1 MYFCCSRYDTIK
13 SAKRKT
19 QNQTTKIK
27 KRKEKKKMKTTTATN
42 EIKRSKPVKK
52 IAAGAIA
59 TVMIGAAFVLPSVFN
74 NNKDSGLLGRTSITA
89 SADSTK
95 TGRFGDLAYWT
106 LDGTGRLI
114 ISGKGAMP
122 DFINDDKT
130 PWRDFRSDIKAVI
143 IEDGIT
149 NVGTYAF
156 SYCTHLTSVK
166 FGKGITTIGRE
177 AFNGCTNLKKADIP
191 EGVTTIDSDAFHF
204 CTAIESVTIPSTVT
218 TIEND
223 AFYGCKNC
231 KSIDMRVKDP
241 VFLEWKDSNDDFMPN
256 KQTKCSIAKGADT
269 GYKAAFGDSVNVT
282 FVADKDN
289 CGDNATWTLDDN
301 GKLTVSGTG
310 AIYDFAANFR
320 APWDDVSD
328 KIKTVE
334 IEGGI
339 TRIGKDSFCQCQNL
353 SSVIINEGVTTIGDG
368 AFAANDAIT
377 EINIPASV
385 TTIEHSAF
393 GGCNN
398 LKTVTFAE
406 GSKLTSLGT
415 SAFQVCTALESI
427 NLPKG
432 LTAIGD
438 NTFSYCKAL
447 KSVTI
452 PEGVTTIGN
461 AAFCGCYALTEATI
475 PSTVTKICGNAFE
488 YCNNCKDVYLNV
500 ADPAKL
506 TWEKCDRKQFMPDKA
521 TKCHVASDKVDDFTA
536 KFGST
541 VNVTFVA
548 AE

>member
-1 MYFCCSRYDTIK
+1 
-13 SAKRKT
+13 
-19 QNQTTKIK
+19 
-27 KRKEKKKMKTTTATN
+27 MKTTTATN

-95 TGRFGDLAYWT
+95 TGRFGELSYWT

-122 DFINDDKT
+122 DFINDDHT

-241 VFLEWKDSNDDFMPN
+241 SFLEWKDSKDDFMPD
-256 KQTKCSIAKGADT
+256 KQTKCSIAKGAAN
-269 GYKAAFGDSVNVT
+269 GYKGAFGDSVNVT

-301 GKLTVSGTG
+301 GKLTISGTG
-310 AIYDFAANFR
+310 ATYDFACNFQ
-320 APWDDVSD
+320 APWDDIRD
-328 KIKTVE
+328 KIKAVV
-334 IEGGI
+334 IEDGI
-339 TRIGKDSFCQCQNL
+339 TRIGVSNFYCCDNL
-353 SSVIINEGVTTIGDG
+353 ASISIPESVTSIGRDT
-368 AFAANDAIT
+368 FSNNDALT
-377 EINIPASV
+377 EVTIPASV
-385 TTIEHSAF
+385 TKMDDCIF
-393 GGCNN
+393 KGCDN
-398 LKTVTFAE
+398 LKTVTFE
-406 GSKLTSLGT
+406 KGSKLTSLGK
-415 SAFQVCTALESI
+415 SAFSMCSSLTTI
-427 NLPKG
+427 NIPDSV
-432 LTAIGD
+432 TVIED
-438 NTFSYCKAL
+438 YTFEYCKAL
-447 KSVTI
+447 TSVAI

-461 AAFCGCYALTEATI
+461 AAFCSCDALTEITI
-475 PSTVTKICGNAFE
+475 PSNVTKICSNAFG
-488 YCNNCKDVYLNV
+488 YCENCKDVYLNV

-506 TWEKCDRKQFMPDKA
+506 TWEKSDRKQFMPDKA

>member
-1 MYFCCSRYDTIK
+1 
-13 SAKRKT
+13 
-19 QNQTTKIK
+19 
-27 KRKEKKKMKTTTATN
+27 MKTTTATN

-95 TGRFGDLAYWT
+95 TGRFGELSYWT

-177 AFNGCTNLKKADIP
+177 AFNCCSALTKADIP
-191 EGVTTIDSDAFHF
+191 EGVTTINSDAFHF

-223 AFYGCKNC
+223 AFFGCKNC

-301 GKLTVSGTG
+301 GKLTISGTG
-310 AIYDFAANFR
+310 AIYDFAANFK
-320 APWDDVSD
+320 APWDGVRD

-334 IEGGI
+334 IEDGI
-339 TRIGKDSFCQCQNL
+339 TRIGEDNFFYCDNL
-353 SSVIINEGVTTIGDG
+353 TSISIPESVTSIGSDAFDNDDALTEVT
-368 AFAANDAIT
+368 
-377 EINIPASV
+377 IPASV
-385 TTIEHSAF
+385 TTIESYAF
-393 GGCNN
+393 GGCDN

-406 GSKLTSLGT
+406 GSKLTSLGKST
-415 SAFQVCTALESI
+415 FQHCKSLTSI
-427 NLPKG
+427 NIPTG
-432 LTAIGD
+432 LTVISRY
-438 NTFSYCKAL
+438 TFGNCEAL
-447 KSVTI
+447 TSVTI
-452 PEGVTTIGN
+452 PEGVITIDDY
-461 AAFCGCYALTEATI
+461 AFESCYALTEITI
-475 PSTVTKICGNAFE
+475 PSTVTKICSNTFG
-488 YCNNCKDVYLNV
+488 YCKNCKDVYLNV

-506 TWEKCDRKQFMPDKA
+506 TWEKCDNTAFLPDKA
-521 TKCHVASDKVDDFTA
+521 TKCHVAGDKVDDFTA

-541 VNVTFVA
+541 INVTFVA

>member
-1 MYFCCSRYDTIK
+1 MNT
-13 SAKRKT
+13 
-19 QNQTTKIK
+19 
-27 KRKEKKKMKTTTATN
+27 TN
-42 EIKRSKPVKK
+42 ENKRSTLIKK
-52 IAAGAIA
+52 IAAGVIA
-59 TVMIGAAFVLPSVFN
+59 VTMVGVAFALPTGSNNKAPLLGGTEIGASAEETE
-74 NNKDSGLLGRTSITA
+74 SGSCGENTT
-89 SADSTK
+89 
-95 TGRFGDLAYWT
+95 WT
-106 LDGTGRLI
+106 LDSNGKLT
-114 ISGKGAMP
+114 ISGKGDMT
-122 DFINDDKT
+122 DFTFDDQV
-130 PWRDFRSDIKAVI
+130 PWSKCRSGITSVE
-143 IEDGIT
+143 IEDGVT
-149 NVGTYAF
+149 NIGAYAF
-156 SYCTHLTSVK
+156 SYCTHITSVK
-166 FGKGITTIGRE
+166 IAKSVAKIGRE
-177 AFNGCTNLKKADIP
+177 AFNCCSALTKADIP
-191 EGVTTIDSDAFHF
+191 EGVTTIDTDAFHL
-204 CTAIESVTIPSTVT
+204 CCAIESVIIPSTVT

-241 VFLEWKDSNDDFMPN
+241 VYLEWKDSKDDFMPD
-256 KQTKCSIAKGADT
+256 KQTKCSIAKGAAT
-269 GYKAAFGDSVNVT
+269 SYKAAFGDSVNVT

-506 TWEKCDRKQFMPDKA
+506 TWEKCDKTAFLPDKA
-521 TKCHVASDKVDDFTA
+521 TKCHVAGDKVDDFTA

>member
-1 MYFCCSRYDTIK
+1 MIQLSQQKGKPKTKQQK
-13 SAKRKT
+13 S
-19 QNQTTKIK
+19 K
-27 KRKEKKKMKTTTATN
+27 KRKEKTKMKTTTATN
-42 EIKRSKPVKK
+42 ENKTSKAVKK

-177 AFNGCTNLKKADIP
+177 AFNGCLNLKKADIP
-191 EGVTTIDSDAFHF
+191 EGVTTIGNDAFHL
-204 CTAIESVTIPSTVT
+204 CSALESVTIPSTVT

-223 AFYGCKNC
+223 AFFGCKNC
-231 KSIDMRVKDP
+231 KSIDIKVTDP
-241 VFLEWKDSNDDFMPN
+241 TKLTWKESNDDFMPN
-256 KQTKCSIAKGADT
+256 
-269 GYKAAFGDSVNVT
+269 
-282 FVADKDN
+282 
-289 CGDNATWTLDDN
+289 
-301 GKLTVSGTG
+301 
-310 AIYDFAANFR
+310 
-320 APWDDVSD
+320 
-328 KIKTVE
+328 
-334 IEGGI
+334 
-339 TRIGKDSFCQCQNL
+339 
-353 SSVIINEGVTTIGDG
+353 
-368 AFAANDAIT
+368 
-377 EINIPASV
+377 
-385 TTIEHSAF
+385 
-393 GGCNN
+393 
-398 LKTVTFAE
+398 
-406 GSKLTSLGT
+406 
-415 SAFQVCTALESI
+415 
-427 NLPKG
+427 
-432 LTAIGD
+432 
-438 NTFSYCKAL
+438 
-447 KSVTI
+447 
-452 PEGVTTIGN
+452 
-461 AAFCGCYALTEATI
+461 
-475 PSTVTKICGNAFE
+475 
-488 YCNNCKDVYLNV
+488 
-500 ADPAKL
+500 
-506 TWEKCDRKQFMPDKA
+506 KA